1 LFGGIERI
9 SNSYALASF
18 VKCGF
23 YFHPSDGDLSLGARL
38 RKKPLHGLFLEYT
51 YLENRYSPH
60 AQVPPD
66 EDDVRRDATAEEQ
79 GTRQKLSQNA
89 ALVT

>member
-1 LFGGIERI
+1 MRLESAPMKSLEQF

-38 RKKPLHGLFLEYT
+38 RKKSLNGLFSEHT
-51 YLENRYSPH
+51 YWRTAIAS
-60 AQVPPD
+60 
-66 EDDVRRDATAEEQ
+66 RDL
-79 GTRQKLSQNA
+79 GSTRAIEKSRDG
-89 ALVT
+89 